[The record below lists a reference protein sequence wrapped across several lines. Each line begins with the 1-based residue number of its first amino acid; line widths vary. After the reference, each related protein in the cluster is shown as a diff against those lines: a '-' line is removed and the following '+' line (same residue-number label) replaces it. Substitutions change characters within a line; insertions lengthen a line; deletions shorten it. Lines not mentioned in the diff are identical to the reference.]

1 MHDIKFIR
9 SYPEEFEKLMR
20 RRGLNIKSSFI
31 LEIDTSIRGYQT
43 EIQTIQQK
51 RNTASKEIGKLL
63 SIGSDVSS
71 LKLNL
76 ENYKSNLSKLD
87 NKIKKI
93 DYVLYTHNHADQT
106 HGINELRVFF
116 LKNKKEIPI
125 FADKKTKQY
134 LLNSFNYCFK
144 KQKNYPAILKFF
156 ELNKNLNFK
165 NSIKIQP
172 IEVKHGFINSISY
185 ILYIV

>member
-9 SYPEEFEKLMR
+9 NYPEEFEKLMR
-20 RRGLNIKSSFI
+20 RRGLDIKSSFI

-76 ENYKSNLSKLD
+76 
-87 NKIKKI
+87 
-93 DYVLYTHNHADQT
+93 DQT
-106 HGINELRVFF
+106 THKAVFVRIHKEGDFLQNPKAIENF
-116 LKNKKEIPI
+116 LKKFGIAPEI
-125 FADKKTKQY
+125 TKQY
-134 LLNSFNYCFK
+134 LNSFSVRQKVNRGIK
-144 KQKNYPAILKFF
+144 VAKQLKISAVPMMIVDGTYIIESKRSF
-156 ELNKNLNFK
+156 EEMLNVVEHVIEIQKS
-165 NSIKIQP
+165 NS
-172 IEVKHGFINSISY
+172 
-185 ILYIV
+185 

>member
-9 SYPEEFEKLMR
+9 NYPEEFEKLMR
-20 RRGLNIKSSFI
+20 RRGLDIKSSII

-76 ENYKSNLSKLD
+76 ESYKSDLSQLD
-87 NKIKKI
+87 DKIKKLSK
-93 DYVLYTHNHADQT
+93 D
-106 HGINELRVFF
+106 
-116 LKNKKEIPI
+116 
-125 FADKKTKQY
+125 
-134 LLNSFNYCFK
+134 LND
-144 KQKNYPAILKFF
+144 ILK
-156 ELNKNLNFK
+156 ELPNYLDEDVPDGETEFQNEFVKDWGSKPEFSFK
-165 NSIKIQP
+165 PRDHVELSLIHI
-172 IEVKHGFINSISY
+172 
-185 ILYIV
+185 

>member
-9 SYPEEFEKLMR
+9 NYPEEFEKLMR
-20 RRGLNIKSSFI
+20 RRGLDIKSSFI

-76 ENYKSNLSKLD
+76 ESYKSDLSQLD
-87 NKIKKI
+87 DKIKKLSK
-93 DYVLYTHNHADQT
+93 D
-106 HGINELRVFF
+106 
-116 LKNKKEIPI
+116 
-125 FADKKTKQY
+125 
-134 LLNSFNYCFK
+134 LND
-144 KQKNYPAILKFF
+144 ILKEMVDGIKSALENTPP
-156 ELNKNLNFK
+156 ELSADLVDMGLHLLQSAPNQTLF
-165 NSIKIQP
+165 
-172 IEVKHGFINSISY
+172 
-185 ILYIV
+185 

>member
-9 SYPEEFEKLMR
+9 NYPEEFEKLMR
-20 RRGLNIKSSFI
+20 RRGLDIKSSFI

-76 ENYKSNLSKLD
+76 ESYKSDLSQLD
-87 NKIKKI
+87 DKIKKLSKDLNDI
-93 DYVLYTHNHADQT
+93 LKELPNYLDEDVPDGETLVRSVTTFEVLDVELDCLDTCYGYSCEHYVNNGNYHYYW
-106 HGINELRVFF
+106 FPC
-116 LKNKKEIPI
+116 LK
-125 FADKKTKQY
+125 QR
-134 LLNSFNYCFK
+134 LLN
-144 KQKNYPAILKFF
+144 L
-156 ELNKNLNFK
+156 
-165 NSIKIQP
+165 
-172 IEVKHGFINSISY
+172 G
-185 ILYIV
+185 